1 MYMAGRMNMLASC
14 MALALMTGCQQLLK
28 SGPAPIA
35 VQVRFQNARD
45 GFMKKFDGSW
55 HVQPFTQDTLDE
67 AYHQEHKHTPWQGAA
82 MALAAIQKR
91 EQLLLLVNG

>member
-1 MYMAGRMNMLASC
+1 
-14 MALALMTGCQQLLK
+14 
-28 SGPAPIA
+28 
-35 VQVRFQNARD
+35 
-45 GFMKKFDGSW
+45 MKKFDGSW

-91 EQLLLLVNG
+91 EQLLPIIIK